1 MNPVSTALA
10 VLACLLA
17 PPAANAQSAP
27 RQQLAHSGEHDAH
40 AQHRAAAAGPHRYDR
55 SLRSYRIPDVTLL
68 DMTGARVALAS
79 ALAGDTP
86 VFLNFI
92 FTSCTSICPVM
103 SATFAEV
110 QRQLGTDGR
119 RVRMISISI
128 DPEHD
133 NPQRLSAFARKHG
146 AGPDWRFLTGSSGD
160 IVTVQSA
167 FDAYRGNKM
176 GHAPT
181 TFLRA
186 SSADR
191 WVRIDGLASAADLVA
206 EYRRAVAK

>member
-1 MNPVSTALA
+1 MKPALTVLA
-10 VLACLLA
+10 VLVWLLA
-17 PPAANAQSAP
+17 PPAADAQSAP
-27 RQQLAHSGEHDAH
+27 RQQLAHSADHDAH
-40 AQHRAAAAGPHRYDR
+40 AQHRAAAAGTRRYER

-68 DMTGARVALAS
+68 DMSGARVALAS
-79 ALAGDTP
+79 ALGGDTP
-86 VFLNFI
+86 VFMNFI

-110 QRQLGTDGR
+110 QRQLGTDGN

-133 NPQRLSAFARKHG
+133 NPQRLSAFARKHD
-146 AGPDWRFLTGSSGD
+146 AGPEWRFLTGSSGD
-160 IVTVQSA
+160 IVAVQSA

-176 GHAPT
+176 GHVPT
-181 TFLRA
+181 TFLRVSA
-186 SSADR
+186 ADR

>member
-1 MNPVSTALA
+1 

-40 AQHRAAAAGPHRYDR
+40 AQRRAAAAGPHRYDR

-79 ALAGDTP
+79 ALGGDTP

-110 QRQLGTDGR
+110 QRQLDADGNR
-119 RVRMISISI
+119 IRMISISI

-133 NPQRLSAFARKHG
+133 NPDQLSAYARKHD
-146 AGPDWRFLTGSSGD
+146 AGPDWRFLTGRSAD
-160 IVTVQSA
+160 IVAVQNA
-167 FDAYRGNKM
+167 FNAYRGNKM
-176 GHAPT
+176 SHVPS

-186 SSADR
+186 SASGP
-191 WVRIDGLASAADLVA
+191 WVRIDGFASAADLVA
-206 EYRRAVAK
+206 EYRRAIAK